1 MTRRSAAGRAEEDA
15 MSFLRSLFGLG
26 AKEDAPATGPTVA
39 KEAEHKGFLIRATPF
54 KEGGQFQTSGV
65 ITKEVDGAVKE
76 HSFIRADRFA
86 TLDEAADFSIAKG
99 RQIIDEQGERALR

>member
-1 MTRRSAAGRAEEDA
+1 
-15 MSFLRSLFGLG
+15 MSFLRSLLGLG
-26 AKEDAPATGPTVA
+26 RKDEAQAGGPSVA

-54 KEGGQFQTSGV
+54 KEGGQYQTSGI
-65 ITKEVDGAVKE
+65 ITKEVDGALKE

-86 TLDEAADFSIAKG
+86 TLDEAADFAIAKG

>member
-1 MTRRSAAGRAEEDA
+1 
-15 MSFLRSLFGLG
+15 MSFLRSLLGLG
-26 AKEDAPATGPTVA
+26 RKDEPQAGGPSVA

-54 KEGGQFQTSGV
+54 KEGGQYQTSGI

-86 TLDEAADFSIAKG
+86 TLDEAAECAIAKG